1 MNEAEI
7 IGTARRL
14 ARSISYRVPV
24 WMRPDVEAGALA
36 GVLDLATRL
45 DPSRSDAEQVAYLRF
60 GATRGLRDVL
70 HFHRHQPE
78 PFHGETEGGRR
89 YERAGHNEPAAVEAR
104 DFARAVLRE
113 ALRRLPMN
121 CRKIIA
127 DIAEGKERA
136 EIGDERGTTAGAVG
150 LHIQRI
156 RGVLLEVID
165 ELRDGHLEAVRRAR
179 AAAAKLEAEGAIDP
193 RPFRRRR
200 SRRLVP
206 AEMVTPGTI

>member
-7 IGTARRL
+7 VGTARRL
-14 ARSISYRVPV
+14 ARSISYRVPL
-24 WMRPDVEAGALA
+24 WMRPDVESGAMA
-36 GVLDLATRL
+36 GVLELATRL
-45 DPSRSDAEQVAYLRF
+45 DPSRSDAEQTAYLRF

-89 YERAGHNEPAAVEAR
+89 YERAGHDEPAAVERR

-113 ALRRLPMN
+113 ALRRLPTN

-127 DIAEGKERA
+127 DMAEGKERA

-150 LHIQRI
+150 LHVQRI
-156 RGVLLEVID
+156 RRVVLEVID
-165 ELRDGHLEAVRRAR
+165 ELRDGYLEAMRRAR
-179 AAAAKLEAEGAIDP
+179 ATAANLEAAGAIDP
-193 RPFRRRR
+193 RPYRRRR
-200 SRRLVP
+200 SWRLAP
-206 AEMVTPGTI
+206 SEMVTPGTI